1 MGPAIDPVHSDQ
13 TLPARASVVVIGGGI
28 IGTSAALALAQKGVD
43 VVLCEKGQIGGEQ
56 SSRNWGWV
64 RKMGRDSREMPLI
77 VEALRMWERLNETVE
92 AETGFRQAGTLFISD
107 DEKELAERAKWL
119 DIARPY
125 QLDTRLLTS
134 DELADLMP
142 GATRKFKGAL
152 YTKSDG
158 RAEPQKA
165 APAIANAARRK
176 GAKVFTNCAVRGV
189 ETSAGKVSGVV
200 TEKGRIACDAVI
212 MAGGV
217 WSRMFSTALG
227 LTLPQLRVRSSVQ
240 MTAPLE
246 GGPEVAAWA
255 PGVAYRRRLDGGYNI
270 ASDRSAIADIE
281 PDNFRFLM
289 QFLPALKMEW
299 KTLHFSFGKRFFETL
314 SQSRQRP
321 LDQRSVYEEV
331 RILDPAPR
339 SALNSNAM
347 TAMSKLFPVLSQAR
361 VVQEWAGYIDVTP
374 DAVPVI
380 SPVDAVPGYYIAT
393 GFSGHGFGIGPAA
406 GRLAADLVT
415 GDTPIVDP
423 HHFRFSRFFDGSN
436 PKPEAGV

>member
-1 MGPAIDPVHSDQ
+1 MGPVLDSVQSDQ
-13 TLPARASVVVIGGGI
+13 ALPQKAAVVVIGGGI
-28 IGTSAALALAQKGVD
+28 IGASATLALAQKGVD

-77 VEALRMWERLNETVE
+77 IEALRMWERLNETVE
-92 AETGFRQAGTLFISD
+92 AETGFRAAGTLFISD
-107 DEKELAERAKWL
+107 DEAELERRAKWL

-125 QLDTRLLTS
+125 QLDTRLLSS
-134 DELADLMP
+134 DELAKLMP
-142 GATRKFKGAL
+142 GATRKFRGAL

-165 APAIANAARRK
+165 APAIANTARRK

-189 ETSAGKVSGVV
+189 ETTGGKVSGVV

-217 WSRMFSTALG
+217 WSRMFSKGLG

-240 MTAPLE
+240 RTAALE

-281 PDNFRFLM
+281 PDNFRFFA

-299 KTLHFSFGKRFFETL
+299 KTLHFSFGKQFFN
-314 SQSRQRP
+314 SWAQSRPRP
-321 LDQRSVYEEV
+321 LDQRPVYEDI
-331 RILDPAPR
+331 RILDPSPR
-339 SALNSNAM
+339 SALNSDAM
-347 TAMSKLFPVLSQAR
+347 RSMTKLYPVFAKAQ

-380 SPVDAVPGYYIAT
+380 SGVDSVPGYFIAT

-415 GDTPIVDP
+415 GDNPIVDP
-423 HHFRFSRFFDGSN
+423 HHFRLSRFFDGSN

>member
-1 MGPAIDPVHSDQ
+1 MGPKLDPVHSD
-13 TLPARASVVVIGGGI
+13 TVLPKHAGVVVIGGGI
-28 IGTSAALALAQKGVD
+28 VGVSAALALAQKGVD
-43 VVLCEKGQIGGEQ
+43 VVLCEKGEIAGEQ

-77 VEALRMWERLNETVE
+77 VEALRMWERMNETVE
-92 AETGFRQAGTLFISD
+92 GETGFRAAGTLFISD
-107 DEKELAERAKWL
+107 DEAELARRAKWL
-119 DIARPY
+119 DVARPY

-134 DELADLMP
+134 DELAELMP
-142 GATRKFKGAL
+142 GATRTFKGAL
-152 YTKSDG
+152 YTGSDG

-189 ETSAGKVSGVV
+189 ETSGGRVSGVV
-200 TEKGRIACDAVI
+200 TEKGRIACDTVI

-217 WSRMFSTALG
+217 WSRMFSKQLG

-240 MTAPLE
+240 RTAPLE
-246 GGPEVAAWA
+246 GGPGVAAWA
-255 PGVAYRRRLDGGYNI
+255 PGVAYRKRLDGGYNI

-281 PDNFRFLM
+281 PDNLRFF
-289 QFLPALKMEW
+289 QNFIPALKMEW
-299 KTLHFSFGKRFFETL
+299 KTLHFSFGKRFF
-314 SQSRQRP
+314 QSWAESRPRP
-321 LDQRSVYEEV
+321 LDQRSVYEDV
-331 RILDPAPR
+331 RILDPGPR

-347 TAMSKLFPVLSQAR
+347 RAMTELYPVFAKAQ

-380 SPVDAVPGYYIAT
+380 SGVDSVPGYYIAT

-406 GRLAADLVT
+406 GRLAADIAT
-415 GDTPIVDP
+415 GANPIVDP
-423 HHFRFSRFFDGSN
+423 HHFRLSRFFDGSN
-436 PKPEAGV
+436 PLPEAGV

>member
-1 MGPAIDPVHSDQ
+1 MGPVIDPVQCDQ
-13 TLPARASVVVIGGGI
+13 KLPVKTSVVVIGGGI
-28 IGTSAALALAQKGVD
+28 IGVSAMLSLSQKGVD
-43 VVLCEKGQIGGEQ
+43 VVLCEKGEIAGEQ

-64 RKMGRDSREMPLI
+64 RKMGRDRREMPLI
-77 VEALRMWERLNETVE
+77 VEALRMWERLNQTVE
-92 AETGFRQAGTLFISD
+92 AETGFRAAGTLFVSD
-107 DEKELAERAKWL
+107 NDAELERRARWL

-125 QLDTRLLTS
+125 QLDTRLIS
-134 DELADLMP
+134 GDELAALMP

-176 GAKVFTNCAVRGV
+176 GAKIFTNCAVRGI
-189 ETSAGKVSGVV
+189 ETAGGKVCGVI
-200 TEKGRIACDAVI
+200 TEKGRITCDAVI

-217 WSRMFSTALG
+217 WSRMFSQGLG

-240 MTAPLE
+240 QTAPLD
-246 GGPEVAAWA
+246 GGPDVAAWA

-281 PDNFRFLM
+281 RDNVRFM
-289 QFLPALKMEW
+289 AQFMPILKQEW
-299 KTLHFSFGKRFFETL
+299 RTMHFSIGKRFFETWA
-314 SQSRQRP
+314 QSRPRP
-321 LDQRSVYEEV
+321 MDQRSIYEEV
-331 RILDPAPR
+331 RVLDPHPK
-339 SALNSNAM
+339 SALNSNGM
-347 TAMSKLFPVLSQAR
+347 KAMSALYPVFANAR
-361 VVQEWAGYIDVTP
+361 VVHQWAGYIDVTP

-380 SPVDAVPGYYIAT
+380 SGVDSIPGYYLAT

-415 GDTPIVDP
+415 GDTPVVDP
-423 HHFRFSRFFDGSN
+423 HHFRFSRFSDGSN
-436 PKPEAGV
+436 PRPEAGV

>member
-1 MGPAIDPVHSDQ
+1 MGPVLDPVQSDQ
-13 TLPARASVVVIGGGI
+13 ALPQKAAVVVIGGGI
-28 IGTSAALALAQKGVD
+28 IGASAALALAQKGVD

-92 AETGFRQAGTLFISD
+92 AETGFRAAGTLFISD
-107 DEKELAERAKWL
+107 DEAELERRAKWL

-125 QLDTRLLTS
+125 QLDTRLLSS
-134 DELADLMP
+134 DELAQLMP
-142 GATRKFKGAL
+142 GATRKFRGAL

-189 ETSAGKVSGVV
+189 ETSGGKVSGVI

-217 WSRMFSTALG
+217 WSRIFSKSLG

-240 MTAPLE
+240 RTAPLE

-255 PGVAYRRRLDGGYNI
+255 PGVAYRKRLDGGYNI

-281 PDNFRFLM
+281 PDNFRFM
-289 QFLPALKMEW
+289 AQFLPALKMEW
-299 KTLHFSFGKRFFETL
+299 KTLHFSFGKQFFN
-314 SQSRQRP
+314 SWAQSRPRP
-321 LDQRSVYEEV
+321 LDQKSVYEDV
-331 RILDPAPR
+331 RILDPGPR

-347 TAMSKLFPVLSQAR
+347 TSMASLYPVFQKAQ

-380 SPVDAVPGYYIAT
+380 SAVDAVPGYFIAT

-415 GDTPIVDP
+415 GDNPIVDP

>member
-1 MGPAIDPVHSDQ
+1 MGPIVDPVQSDDK
-13 TLPARASVVVIGGGI
+13 LPARAAVVVIGGGI
-28 IGTSAALALAQKGVD
+28 IGTSAALALANKRVD
-43 VVLCEKGQIGGEQ
+43 VVLCEKGEIGGEQ

-77 VEALRMWERLNETVE
+77 IEALRMWERLNETVE
-92 AETGFRQAGTLFISD
+92 AETGFRQSGTLFISD
-107 DEKELAERAKWL
+107 NEAELQQRAKWL

-125 QLDTRLLTS
+125 QLDTKLLS
-134 DELADLMP
+134 SEELARLMP
-142 GATRKFKGAL
+142 GCTRRFKGAL

-176 GAKVFTNCAVRGV
+176 GAKIFTNCAVRGV
-189 ETSAGKVSGVV
+189 ETTGGRISGVI
-200 TEKGRIACDAVI
+200 TEKGRITCDAVL
-212 MAGGV
+212 MAGGA
-217 WSRMFSTALG
+217 WSRIFCKASG

-240 MTAPLE
+240 RTAPLE

-270 ASDRSAIADIE
+270 ASSRSAVADIE

-299 KTLHFSFGKRFFETL
+299 KELHFSFGKRFFD
-314 SQSRQRP
+314 SWSYARPRP
-321 LDQRSVYEEV
+321 LDQRSVYEDV
-331 RILDPAPR
+331 RILDPAPKN
-339 SALNSNAM
+339 ALNSSGMKVM
-347 TAMSKLFPVLSQAR
+347 TDLFPVFAKAQ
-361 VVQEWAGYIDVTP
+361 VMQEWAGIIDVTP

-380 SPVDAVPGYYIAT
+380 SGVDAIPGYFIAT

-406 GRLAADLVT
+406 GRLAADLVA
-415 GDTPIVDP
+415 GDQPIVDP
-423 HHFRFSRFFDGSN
+423 YHFRFSRFSDGSN
-436 PKPEAGV
+436 PQPEAGV